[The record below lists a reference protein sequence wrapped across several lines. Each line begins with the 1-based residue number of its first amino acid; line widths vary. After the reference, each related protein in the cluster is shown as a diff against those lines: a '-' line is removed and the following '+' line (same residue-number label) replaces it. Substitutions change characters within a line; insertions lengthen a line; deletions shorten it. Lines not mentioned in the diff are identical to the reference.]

1 MAPDHG
7 SLFAVFKMLVLT
19 RDIGQSLLIE
29 DVQLRMIYADPN
41 SMIFS
46 MEKLAGGRET
56 KVRLQRHQIVNVCYD
71 VKFQLISVEGTTARL
86 GLEHPESVTI
96 QSID

>member
-1 MAPDHG
+1 MYTN
-7 SLFAVFKMLVLT
+7 MLVLT
-19 RDIGQSLLIE
+19 RGVGQSLLIE
-29 DVQLRMIYADPN
+29 DVQLKLIYLDPN

-46 MEKLAGGRET
+46 MEKLKGGRET

-71 VKFQLISVEGTTARL
+71 VKFQLISVEGSTARL

-96 QSID
+96 QCID

>member
-1 MAPDHG
+1 M
-7 SLFAVFKMLVLT
+7 FKMLVLT
-19 RDIGQSLLIE
+19 RNVGQSLLIE
-29 DVQLRMIYADPN
+29 DVQLTLIYVDPG

-46 MEKLAGGRET
+46 MEKLTGGRET

-71 VKFQLISVEGTTARL
+71 VKFQLISVEGSTARL